1 MMTQPGMK
9 RSAVGGLFSSLILPV
24 VAAIVTSFIVTSN
37 PNIPD
42 SAAHAFLD
50 NYYSSIVNSHQRQDA
65 YNNYLT
71 LNFRSFPNHSWP
83 SVNEFFGKEK
93 QVTVDAIIP
102 ISGNA
107 NAFAASLSYYPRSGG
122 KVTETTNFYLVCNDF
137 WARFPFVSCTPGHL
151 KIDITQTPSK
161 SLPRLML

>member
-1 MMTQPGMK
+1 MMTQPGTT

-50 NYYSSIVNSHQRQDA
+50 NYYSSIVNSHQRQDT

-93 QVTVDAIIP
+93 QVTIIIP

-122 KVTETTNFYLVCNDF
+122 KVTKTTNFYLVCNDF
-137 WARFPFVSCTPGHL
+137 WRAFPSCHARR
-151 KIDITQTPSK
+151 DI
-161 SLPRLML
+161 